1 MDIAVLR
8 QQIDAI
14 DKEMVELFCKRMKIA
29 SGIGDY
35 KKEKGLPVHV
45 PEREAEVLEKVSQMA
60 DSEFSEDVKA
70 FYQAIFEISRAHQ
83 QKRNAEVTK

>member
-1 MDIAVLR
+1 MDITVLR

-14 DKEMVELFCKRMKIA
+14 DKEMVELFCRRMKIA
-29 SGIGDY
+29 SGIADY

-45 PEREAEVLEKVSQMA
+45 PEREAEVLEKVSQRT
-60 DSEFSEDVKA
+60 DPEFSEDVKA

-83 QKRNAEVTK
+83 QKRNTEVTK